1 MPVRLRSSSSRAYLA
16 GSSMCRAVRIAAS
29 VGWQPKTGARRRRS
43 ILYSGVCGTWSVR
56 TRSSVASVK
65 QARNSFA
72 PSRAGH
78 RRSGW
83 QWWSTA
89 RTLDQSASRRERAD
103 SPGAP
108 VTDPTKRASWGPRK
122 PEVSWGGS
130 VPESVRA
137 VLEDL
142 VFSSKTLDVRLLDRH
157 VRGAEPVSQRV
168 HEDRVP
174 AKVLQGL
181 SQAARMPGSTEARP
195 LRLAQGVRVDDHGR
209 RQLQLA
215 LDAVQAGGD
224 HTAQR
229 QVGVRARV

>member
-56 TRSSVASVK
+56 TRASVASVK

-72 PSRAGH
+72 SSRAGQ

-89 RTLDQSASRRERAD
+89 RTLDQSASRPARAD
-103 SPGAP
+103 SI
-108 VTDPTKRASWGPRK
+108 S
-122 PEVSWGGS
+122 
-130 VPESVRA
+130 ESVRA

-142 VFSSKTLDVRLLDRH
+142 VFSSETVDVRLLDSD
-157 VRGAEPVSQRV
+157 VRGAEPVSQRL
-168 HEDRVP
+168 HEHAVT
-174 AKVLQGL
+174 AEVLQRL
-181 SQAARMPGSTEARP
+181 AQAARMWRRADGRP
-195 LRLAQGVRVDDHGR
+195 LRLAQGVGVDGR
-209 RQLQLA
+209 RRGQLQFA
-215 LDAVQAGGD
+215 FDAVQAGSD
-224 HTAQR
+224 QAAQGQIR
-229 QVGVRARV
+229 VCARVGRFQLDVG